1 MNRWLLIIPAI
12 VLVAFAIIGGQ
23 QLFAPEKPDF
33 TRIERSAPNISFETL
48 GGGSLKFSETGESQP
63 IAVNLFASWCAPCE
77 VEHPKLLEI
86 AAQRPGQLYG
96 VLYKDKVENGQ
107 AFINRLG
114 NPFTDIA
121 LDQTGQGGLDF
132 GLTGVPETFVI
143 SPEGTIIL
151 HVRGPLTDATTQD
164 VVDAL
169 GQ

>member
-1 MNRWLLIIPAI
+1 MKRWLLIIPAL
-12 VLVAFAIIGGQ
+12 VLIAFAIIGGM

-33 TRIERSAPNISFETL
+33 TRVERNAPDITFETL
-48 GGGSLKFSETGESQP
+48 SGGELKFSETADSQP

-77 VEHPKLLEI
+77 VEHPMLLDI
-86 AAQRPGQLYG
+86 AVERPGQLYG
-96 VLYKDKVENGQ
+96 VLYKDKVENGK

-151 HVRGPLTDATTQD
+151 HVRGPLTDATKQD

-169 GQ
+169 GR